1 MLDASAP
8 GRRLVR
14 PSWTLVAFACLAP
27 LLPASGRSTAAW
39 NPPDNV
45 VIITL
50 DTTRADRLPAYG
62 YQQVETPALDR
73 LAREAV
79 VFEQATSSVPLT
91 LPAHCTIFTGLLPSH
106 HRVHDN
112 VDRALG
118 DTQTTLAEVLRARGL
133 RTAAFVGSMVV
144 GAERG
149 LAQGF
154 ERYSAPSRTEPRRA
168 LPSIRRR
175 GRRRSRPVDRTAG

>member
-14 PSWTLVAFACLAP
+14 PWWTLVAFACLAP

-39 NPPDNV
+39 NPADNV
-45 VIITL
+45 IIITL

-91 LPAHCTIFTGLLPSH
+91 LPAHCTIFTRAFFPFTTASTTTSIARLATPRSRSRRSCAPVGCGRPRSWDRWWSARSAGWPKDSSVIPR
-106 HRVHDN
+106 HR
-112 VDRALG
+112 
-118 DTQTTLAEVLRARGL
+118 
-133 RTAAFVGSMVV
+133 
-144 GAERG
+144 
-149 LAQGF
+149 
-154 ERYSAPSRTEPRRA
+154 APSRASVT
-168 LPSIRRR
+168 SVRRR